1 MKYPTDMKYAIAY
14 CGKYLYQPQLFA
26 IGKKLH
32 CAESATSLT

>member
-14 CGKYLYQPQLFA
+14 CGRYLYQPQLFA

-32 CAESATSLT
+32 YAVGITSP